1 MSNKYTIKFSTL
13 EKLWAFKLS
22 IQPEAYVIDVARK
35 TMQCSC
41 SESEFEIAL
50 TNYEGSLATTV
61 KFASIL

>member
-1 MSNKYTIKFSTL
+1 MSSQYNIKFSTL

-35 TMQCSC
+35 TIQCFC
-41 SESEFEIAL
+41 SELEMENAVN
-50 TNYEGSLATTV
+50 NYEGSLATTV